1 MEKHPDLFE
10 EAKTFEKG
18 EGNTVVGEKFFWMGQ
33 GQPLETLED
42 TSVQKRIIENHEKK
56 VARFKRKK
64 RKNALLTNS
73 EGFCEF
79 NDLDEIYDEAE
90 GGGACVTCYK

>member
-18 EGNTVVGEKFFWMGQ
+18 EDNTVIGKKFYWMGQ

-42 TSVQKRIIENHEKK
+42 PDVQQRIRTNHEKQ
-56 VARFKRKK
+56 VARFRLEKC
-64 RKNALLTNS
+64 
-73 EGFCEF
+73 G
-79 NDLDEIYDEAE
+79 
-90 GGGACVTCYK
+90 